1 MPRQLWPLRLTS
13 ASNGGAWELR
23 SVSLK
28 PVLFATEPRLHRPVA
43 AAIAAPSNATELP
56 PVRDASGRWPKD
68 VFPPGQHPADAHGP
82 RIPDAPD
89 DADLIA
95 LCAQLDALEREYLAT
110 NFNLMPGTPEDD
122 AAEAERARI
131 AEAQQPLV
139 DAICARPPQTVAG
152 AVAVAHS
159 LALWDGDLFRQGGP
173 DGYTNERLVAVLV
186 RGLTGRAGA

>member
-1 MPRQLWPLRLTS
+1 LACECIKFRTVAYVSTPYKPDARPFLAAVA
-13 ASNGGAWELR
+13 AS
-23 SVSLK
+23 SVL
-28 PVLFATEPRLHRPVA
+28 PVA
-43 AAIAAPSNATELP
+43 GAIAAPSNATELP

-89 DADLIA
+89 DAELIA

-110 NFNLMPGTPEDD
+110 DFGATPNTPADD
-122 AAEAERARI
+122 HAEAERARI
-131 AEAQQPLV
+131 ADAQAPIV
-139 DAICARPPQTVAG
+139 DAICARPPQTTAG

-186 RGLTGRAGA
+186 RGLMGRAGA